1 MYHLNKRIMKTMNL
15 KWTFMIMAIVLLAF
29 VTACNGGNENNAAT
43 ETDDMEMSEGM
54 NSQNMEGM
62 DMSGQQSTTSTA
74 TTNVAVLNNYLN
86 IKNALVQDNYEQAK
100 KAAADMQQSLDNAT
114 NSKLAEAQKQE
125 LKQSAAKVAQANDI
139 AALRENFASLSRQ
152 LYQVV
157 QANDLTDKTL
167 YWQHCPMAM
176 NGQGANWISLE
187 EKVQNPYMGQKMP
200 GCGSVQE
207 TL

>member
-15 KWTFMIMAIVLLAF
+15 KWTTMIIAIVLFAF
-29 VTACNGGNENNAAT
+29 VSACNSGNENGAT
-43 ETDDMEMSEGM
+43 TEADEMEMGEGM
-54 NSQNMEGM
+54 NGQNMEGM

-74 TTNVAVLNNYLN
+74 TTNVAFLNNYLD
-86 IKNALVQDNYEQAK
+86 IKNALFQDKYEQAK
-100 KAAADMQQSLDNAT
+100 QAAADMQQSLDNAT
-114 NSKLAEAQKQE
+114 DSKLSEAQKQE
-125 LKQSAAKVAQANDI
+125 LTQNAAKVAQANDI
-139 AALRENFASLSRQ
+139 AALRENFAGLSRQ

-157 QANDLTDKTL
+157 QSSELTDQTL

-176 NGQGANWISLE
+176 NNKGANWLSLE
-187 EKVQNPYMGQKMP
+187 EKVQNPYMGQQMP